1 MYLLLKGGS
10 IEMQKYEIKNGI
22 NLYYIDDRKYKTV
35 SAAMYLHR
43 AVKRDEVTLNSLLA
57 SVLNRGT
64 KNLPDINAVNE
75 YLEGLYGAVCEVN
88 IGKKYGVQSIIS
100 AFSAISD
107 KYTGESV
114 IEKCVNLLLDFMFDP
129 KAENGAFDES
139 YVESEKKNLKD
150 YIEGLSNDKR
160 SYANLRLI
168 EEMCEGEIM
177 GIKDTGYVEDIPSI
191 TAKSLYE
198 HYKSIITTS
207 PIDIFVSGDVDID
220 AVVKVFK
227 AYLEKIEFN
236 IKPLENI
243 TENAGDVKNKKVV
256 DKFEV
261 NQGKLALG
269 FRTYTFAGDDDY
281 YAMLV
286 ANSVFG
292 GGAHSKLFANVR
304 EKMSLAYYVSSRFTK
319 FSGIMLVSS
328 GVEFANFKKAEDEIM
343 VQFDAVKNGEFTD
356 EELYVAKKAI
366 INVYR
371 SYFDSQFYMRDYYI
385 GNILYGIDESVEE
398 AIEKV
403 NAVTKDRIM
412 KAFSK
417 TKLDTRYYLT
427 NLNGEGTNE

>member
-1 MYLLLKGGS
+1 
-10 IEMQKYEIKNGI
+10 MQKYEIKNGI
-22 NLYYIDDRKYKTV
+22 NLYYIEDKKHKTV
-35 SAAMYLHR
+35 SAAFYLHR
-43 AVKRDEVTLNSLLA
+43 AIRRDEVTYNSLLA

-64 KNLPDINAVNE
+64 RKLPDINALNK

-100 AFSAISD
+100 AFSTVSD
-107 KYTGESV
+107 KYTGENTV
-114 IEKCVNLLLDFMFDP
+114 EKCINIMLDFIYDP
-129 KAENGAFDES
+129 KLSDGVFDAS
-139 YVESEKKNLKD
+139 YVDSEKKNLKD

-160 SYANLRLI
+160 SYANLRCV
-168 EEMCEGEIM
+168 EEMCEGELM
-177 GIKDTGYVEDIPSI
+177 GIKDTGYVEDIAGI
-191 TAKSLYE
+191 TPESLYK
-198 HYKSIITTS
+198 HYKNIITTS
-207 PIDIFVSGDVDID
+207 PIDIFVSGDVDIEK
-220 AVVKVFK
+220 VVDVFK
-227 AYLEKIEFN
+227 AYLADVEFC

-243 TENAGDVKNKKVV
+243 IDEPKEVSGKTVV

-261 NQGKLALG
+261 NQGKLAMG

-304 EKMSLAYYVSSRFTK
+304 EKLSLAYYVSSRFTK

-343 VQFDAVKNGEFTD
+343 VQFDAVRNGDFTD
-356 EELYVAKKAI
+356 EEVKVAKESI

-371 SYFDSQFYMRDYYI
+371 SYFDSQFYLRDYYI
-385 GNILYGIDESVEE
+385 GNILYGIDETIEQ

-403 NAVTKDRIM
+403 RNVTPDRI
-412 KAFSK
+412 KSAFEK
-417 TKLDTRYYLT
+417 VKLDVRYYLT
-427 NLNGEGTNE
+427 GLSGEGIDR

>member
-1 MYLLLKGGS
+1 
-10 IEMQKYEIKNGI
+10 MQKYEIKNGI

-35 SAAMYLHR
+35 SAALYLHR
-43 AVKRDEVTLNSLLA
+43 AVKRDEVTYNSLLA

-64 KNLPDINAVNE
+64 RKLPDLNAVNE

-100 AFSAISD
+100 AFSAVSD
-107 KYTGESV
+107 KYTGENV
-114 IEKCVNLLLDFMFDP
+114 VEKCVNLLLDFMFDP
-129 KAENGAFDES
+129 KENNGAFDKA
-139 YVESEKKNLKD
+139 YVDSEKKNLKD

-160 SYANLRLI
+160 SYANLRCI

-177 GIKDTGYVEDIPSI
+177 GIRDTGYVEDVEEI
-191 TAKSLYE
+191 TAESLYA
-198 HYKSIITTS
+198 HYKSIITSS

-220 AVVKVFK
+220 AVVNAFK

-236 IKPLENI
+236 ITPLENI
-243 TENAGDVKNKKVV
+243 AEKPAEIKNKKVV

-343 VQFDAVKNGEFTD
+343 VQFDAVKNGVFTD
-356 EELYVAKKAI
+356 EELYVAKQAI

-385 GNILYGIDESVEE
+385 GNILYGIDETIEE

-403 NAVTKDRIM
+403 MAVDKDRI
-412 KAFSK
+412 KEAFSK
-417 TKLDTRYYLT
+417 TKLDVRYYLT
-427 NLNGEGTNE
+427 GMKGEGTDQ

>member
-1 MYLLLKGGS
+1 
-10 IEMQKYEIKNGI
+10 MQKYEIKEGI

-35 SAAMYLHR
+35 SVALYLQR
-43 AVKRDEVTLNSLLA
+43 EVKRDEVTYNSLLA

-64 KNLPDINAVNE
+64 RKLPDLNAVNE
-75 YLEGLYGAVCEVN
+75 YLESLYGAVCEVN

-100 AFSAISD
+100 AFSAVSD

-114 IEKCVNLLLDFMFDP
+114 VEKCVNLLLDFMFDP
-129 KAENGAFDES
+129 KVEGGAFDKS

-160 SYANLRLI
+160 SYANLRCI
-168 EEMCEGEIM
+168 EEMCEDEIM
-177 GIKDTGYVEDIPSI
+177 GIRDTGYVEDIAPI
-191 TAKSLYE
+191 TAENLYE
-198 HYKSIITTS
+198 HYKSIIATS
-207 PIDIFVSGDVDID
+207 PIDIFVSGDVEID
-220 AVVKVFK
+220 AVVSAFK
-227 AYLEKIEFN
+227 AYLDSIEFN
-236 IKPLENI
+236 IVPLENI
-243 TENAGDVKNKKVV
+243 SETPAEIKNKKVV
-256 DKFEV
+256 DRFEV

-286 ANSVFG
+286 ANSIFG
-292 GGAHSKLFANVR
+292 GGAHSKLFNNVR

-343 VQFDAVKNGEFTD
+343 VQFEAVKNGVFTD

-385 GNILYGIDESVEE
+385 GNILYGIDETIEE

-403 NAVTKDRIM
+403 EAIDKARI
-412 KAFSK
+412 KEAFSK
-417 TKLDTRYYLT
+417 TKLDVRYYLT
-427 NLNGEGTNE
+427 GLNGEGTDE

>member
-1 MYLLLKGGS
+1 
-10 IEMQKYEIKNGI
+10 MQKYEIKKGI

-35 SAAMYLHR
+35 SAALYLHR
-43 AVKRDEVTLNSLLA
+43 TVKRDEVTYNSLLA

-64 KNLPDINAVNE
+64 RTLPDINLINE
-75 YLEGLYGAVCEVN
+75 YFEGLYGAVCEVN

-100 AFSAISD
+100 AFSAVSN
-107 KYTGESV
+107 KYTGENV
-114 IEKCVNLLLDFMFDP
+114 VEKCIGVLLDFLFDP
-129 KAENGAFDES
+129 KVVDGAFDKA

-160 SYANLRLI
+160 SYANLRCI
-168 EEMCEGEIM
+168 EEMCDGQIM
-177 GIKDTGYVEDIPSI
+177 GIRDTGYVEDISGI
-191 TAKSLYE
+191 TEKSLYA
-198 HYKSIITTS
+198 HYKSIVHTS

-220 AVVKVFK
+220 TVVSAFK
-227 AYLEKIEFN
+227 MYLDKIEFN

-243 TENAGDVKNKKVV
+243 SEESGEVKGKKVV
-256 DKFEV
+256 DRFDV

-292 GGAHSKLFANVR
+292 GGAHSKLFNNVR

-343 VQFDAVKNGEFTD
+343 VQFDAVKSGVFTD

-371 SYFDSQFYMRDYYI
+371 SYFDSQFYMRDYYV
-385 GNILYGIDESVEE
+385 GNILYGIDESIEE

-403 NAVTKDRIM
+403 NAVDKDRI
-412 KAFSK
+412 KDAFSK

-427 NLNGEGTNE
+427 DLNGEGTNE